1 MPEHSL
7 TLKVLIFFARVV
19 PRIVM
24 TTYLNGIAIFIALQG
39 HPFDLDIDEF
49 SVLFTSLFFGMTFAA

>member
-24 TTYLNGIAIFIALQG
+24 TTYLNGITIFIALQG

>member
-1 MPEHSL
+1 
-7 TLKVLIFFARVV
+7 
-19 PRIVM
+19 M
-24 TTYLNGIAIFIALQG
+24 TTYLNGITIFIALQG